1 MIDLEEIDI
10 RRLRWDP
17 WNVAH
22 IGRAGH
28 EATPQEV
35 EHVNFSELS
44 IMQQVKGGRILVLGP
59 TSNERILAA
68 VLDPEGEG
76 TWYCARAHTASRKER
91 ALYRNKQGETHER
104 EPYT

>member
-1 MIDLEEIDI
+1 MIDPKEIDI

-35 EHVNFSELS
+35 EHVTFSERS
-44 IMQQVKGGRILVLGP
+44 IMQQIKGGRILVLGP
-59 TSNERILAA
+59 TSSGRMLAA
-68 VLDPEGEG
+68 VPDPEEEG
-76 TWYCARAHTASRKER
+76 TWYCVSARTASRKER
-91 ALYRNKQGETHER
+91 ALYDQEQARRN
-104 EPYT
+104 P